1 MSSIMDTLI
10 IDRTQQDVAN
20 KTAIAYYNASDFNR
34 VIQAMQYLAQL
45 LRANGY
51 AVYVQSQ
58 SSWGY
63 TGISD
68 TTDSAQYLQDL
79 QAVCGAVDCP
89 AEIQSPFILGQS
101 QLDGS
106 GDLGN
111 GGIQAAPET
120 LENLLWATANTIER
134 MLLRTNQSLENL
146 QASAVPCGTATCGG
160 DYL

>member
-1 MSSIMDTLI
+1 MSVIDTLI
-10 IDRTQQDVAN
+10 FDRTQNDVTN
-20 KTAIAYYNASDFNR
+20 GTKKGYYNSEDFNR
-34 VIQAMQYLAQL
+34 VIEAMEYLAQL

-79 QAVCGAVDCP
+79 QAVCGAVDCQ

-106 GDLGN
+106 GGLGN
-111 GGIQAAPET
+111 GGIQAAPTT
-120 LENLLWATANTIER
+120 LENLLWTTANTIER

-146 QASAVPCGTATCGG
+146 RASAVPCGTATCGG